1 MSEVIII
8 GGGVSGLSAG
18 IQALNNG
25 MKATIIEK
33 CIYSGGNLTGWTRSN
48 VPVDL
53 CIHWLTGTKKN
64 TGIYKMWESL
74 GALNDDVEILKPDT
88 LFTVEYEGQRLSLY
102 RSLDKTVSEMLKIS
116 PSDKKN
122 ILSFKK
128 ACEAMEGFLGIYGP
142 DHNSKFKGMDFLPY
156 LPSLLKYFSHST
168 GEIAGSFKHPLLK
181 LFINSLMGTEF
192 NAIDFAF
199 VAATFVGEDADLP
212 KGLSKPMAER
222 MTSRFLELGGKLI
235 TGKEVVKL
243 NRQGTHAVSVTLKT
257 GEELTADDFIATIDP
272 YVFFSKLTDV
282 SMPKALKKQYD
293 SKNYLYFSS
302 YHLEYDLSLPAV
314 DFEENLFLSVP
325 DDLRD
330 TIANRRIMIRTY
342 TKAKEMSPEGHTNLQ
357 VMVYCL
363 EDEINAWINLY
374 ESDREAYKSLKSEK
388 GKAISELL
396 IRRFPEFK
404 DKLKLVDMWTPASF
418 KRFTSAHM
426 GTYQGFIN
434 PKWKAPKRISSKIKG
449 LDNVYL
455 GSQWL
460 MSPGGLPVAALTGMS
475 AANAIKDKYN
485 S

>member
-18 IQALNNG
+18 IHALKNG
-25 MKATIIEK
+25 MKATVIEK
-33 CIYSGGNLTGWTRSN
+33 WIYAGGNLTGWTRQD
-48 VPVDL
+48 VPIDL
-53 CIHWLTGTKKN
+53 CIHWLTGTNKN
-64 TGIYKMWESL
+64 TNMYKMWETL

-88 LFTVEYEGQRLSLY
+88 LFTVEHKGQRLSLY

-116 PSDKKN
+116 PSDKRN

-142 DHNSKFKGMDFLPY
+142 DHNVKFNGTDFLPY
-156 LPSLLKYFSHST
+156 LPSLLKYFSHSI
-168 GEIAGSFKHPLLK
+168 GEIAASFKHPLLK

-192 NAIDFAF
+192 NAIDLAF
-199 VAATFVGEDADLP
+199 VTATFVGDNADLP

-222 MTSRFLELGGKLI
+222 MTDRFLELGGNLI

-243 NRQGTHAVSVTLKT
+243 NRQGAHALSVTLKT

-272 YVFFSKLTDV
+272 ELFFSKLTDV
-282 SMPKALKKQYD
+282 SMPKALKKQYNN
-293 SKNYLYFSS
+293 KNYLYFSS
-302 YHLEYDLSLPAV
+302 YHLEYDLSLPEV
-314 DFEENLFLSVP
+314 DFEENLFLPVP
-325 DDLRD
+325 EDLREV
-330 TIANRRIMIRTY
+330 IENRRIMVRTF
-342 TKAKEMSPEGHTNLQ
+342 TVAKEMSAEGHTNLQ

-363 EDEINAWINLY
+363 EDEINNWINLY
-374 ESDREAYKSLKSEK
+374 ESDREAYKALKSEK
-388 GKAISELL
+388 EKAISELL

-418 KRFTSAHM
+418 KRYTSAHM
-426 GTYQGFIN
+426 GTYQSFIN
-434 PKWKAPKRISSKIKG
+434 PKWKAPKRISPKING

-460 MSPGGLPVAALTGMS
+460 MSPGGLPIAALTGMC
-475 AANAIKDKYN
+475 AANAIGKKYN